1 MNEQK
6 PENVNE
12 DASAQSVLNAV
23 LYIVKLE
30 DGVWLAPWDGDPGRT
45 LNEKSAK
52 KFTTQAA
59 AHKAI
64 AKALRFREFKSPTV
78 QMYNDGIKR
87 AALATPLE

>member
-1 MNEQK
+1 MDDITK
-6 PENVNE
+6 DVNDHAGAE
-12 DASAQSVLNAV
+12 SGLNAG

-45 LNEKSAK
+45 LKEKSAK

-64 AKALRFREFKSPTV
+64 AKALRFREFKNPTV
-78 QMYNDGIKR
+78 EMYNV
-87 AALATPLE
+87 